1 MADKEIKSAFEI
13 AMEKLNKIE
22 SSTEEERLEW
32 EYLPKG
38 EQLAG
43 KYVKEDFDL
52 FAALNEFTG
61 SPRKFAIKG
70 AAGVLARNISM
81 PHNELIKKTN
91 KKAMDALKVLKND
104 KGRAEAVFANIRRL
118 FDHYGTQGEQQRKQ
132 ALASLKSDFEDR
144 LQEAAKQQGLA
155 IAGKMDVE
163 KQPQFQQEWRRLLT
177 QLDSQYIKVL
187 NEYKQELETI
197 D

>member
-61 SPRKFAIKG
+61 DPRKYVIKG
-70 AAGVLARNISM
+70 AAAVLVRNISM

-104 KGRAEAVFANIRRL
+104 KGRTEAVFANIRRL

-132 ALASLKSDFEDR
+132 ALASLKTDFEDR

-177 QLDSQYIKVL
+177 QLDSQYVKVL
-187 NEYKQELETI
+187 NEYKQELEEI
-197 D
+197 A